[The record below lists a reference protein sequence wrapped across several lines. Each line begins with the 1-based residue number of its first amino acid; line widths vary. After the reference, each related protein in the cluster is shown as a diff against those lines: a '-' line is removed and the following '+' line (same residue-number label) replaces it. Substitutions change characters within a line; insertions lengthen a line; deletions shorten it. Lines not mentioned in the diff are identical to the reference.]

1 MARKTQ
7 KRSRRTRRKTLRRYR
22 KKRGGAIDLP
32 KGGPDSQTLIIPTSA
47 LKGSDMINSD
57 NQMGGI
63 AKL

>member
-1 MARKTQ
+1 MPRKTQ

-32 KGGPDSQTLIIPTSA
+32 TGGPDSQKLVIPTSA
-47 LKGSDMINSD
+47 FKGSDMINSD
-57 NQMGGI
+57 NEMGGI